1 MATAG
6 KLRVGDLFRTRPSS
20 GLRSLL
26 VRLARV
32 HASLISLQH
41 EPRRMQDRRQ
51 AGFHLSDCAANQV
64 LSSLRGGGGVRDSLI
79 DPSRDVSISPQKIAV
94 VLWDEQTKSP
104 PSPPPSPPSSAPKK
118 LSPRQ
123 LAGDA
128 MEVSRYC
135 SAVLSHASHK
145 NVL

>member
-6 KLRVGDLFRTRPSS
+6 KLRFGDLIRTKPSS

-32 HASLISLQH
+32 HVGSISLQQG
-41 EPRRMQDRRQ
+41 PRRMQDSRQ

-64 LSSLRGGGGVRDSLI
+64 LSSLRGAGLRASIVDA
-79 DPSRDVSISPQKIAV
+79 PSAVSIPPQKIAV